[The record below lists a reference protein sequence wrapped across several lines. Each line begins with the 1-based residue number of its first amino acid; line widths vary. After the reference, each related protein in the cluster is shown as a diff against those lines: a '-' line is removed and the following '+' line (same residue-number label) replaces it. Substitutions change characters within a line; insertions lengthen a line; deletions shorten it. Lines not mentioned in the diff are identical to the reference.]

1 MDKEVMFQLSYGLYL
16 LTARD
21 GDRKNGCIIN
31 TAMQQTDEPN
41 RISVTVNKRNYT
53 QEMIERTGLFNLSI
67 LDESAEFATFRHFGF
82 QSGREVDK
90 FADRPVDLSENQVPY
105 LAEGCC
111 GFLSAK
117 VCQTLDLGSHMFFL
131 AEVTDAQR
139 LSRKPPMTY
148 AYYHAQVKPKPE
160 TVQGEQE
167 GTRWICRTC
176 GYIYDEAKEGIRF
189 ADLPKD
195 WVCPLC
201 KHGKDDFE
209 MLEM

>member
-16 LTARD
+16 LTARE

-31 TAMQQTDEPN
+31 TAMQQTNEPN
-41 RISVTVNKRNYT
+41 RISVTVNKMNYT
-53 QEMIERTGLFNLSI
+53 QEMIGRTGLFNVSI

-82 QSGREVDK
+82 QSGRDVDK
-90 FADRPVDLSENQVPY
+90 FAGWPEDLSENKIPY
-105 LAEGCC
+105 LIEGCC

-131 AEVTDAQR
+131 ADVTDAQI
-139 LSRKPPMTY
+139 LSPKNPMTY
-148 AYYHAQVKPKPE
+148 AYYHAHVKPKPKAAQE
-160 TVQGEQE
+160 KQE
-167 GTRWICRTC
+167 GTRWICRIC
-176 GYIYDEAKEGIRF
+176 GYIYDEAKEKIPF
-189 ADLPKD
+189 ADLPED

-209 MLEM
+209 IMKG